1 MTNFFNSLKD
11 MQSIKEGIETAKQ
24 SFSDVSATGSAGGD
38 LVQIKLSGNLMILS
52 LKIDPSLLEA
62 KDANML
68 EDLIIAAHD
77 NAKDKINDIM
87 KERLAPLAAQIRDL

>member
-1 MTNFFNSLKD
+1 MRYLQVTPSPPLLKPHIHLKL
-11 MQSIKEGIETAKQ
+11 ST
-24 SFSDVSATGSAGGD
+24 DVSATGSAGGD

-62 KDANML
+62 KDAKML

-87 KERLAPLAAQIRDL
+87 KVRLAPLAAQIRDL